1 MYFVYEI
8 CVQNRYKIQ
17 NMEIYAMTLHHC
29 DDKKVT
35 FLSNKQVLRKVAL
48 LVNIKT

>member
-1 MYFVYEI
+1 MYFAYEI

-17 NMEIYAMTLHHC
+17 NMEICAMTLHHG
-29 DDKKVT
+29 DNKKTT
-35 FLSNKQVLRKVAL
+35 FLSNKQVLRKVDL